1 MGVRDSSRID
11 GIVSVLK
18 TFNVASFFIVW
29 GQMCYFVVLSENKPL
44 VEAMSTFQKF
54 CTCVFTEL
62 LMIKPFL
69 GFAFFLKIVFF
80 MGIPTNIKN
89 KTKKQHTLSFI
100 SEYVL
105 LQNTAKEPDR
115 FTFSLHV

>member
-1 MGVRDSSRID
+1 MGVGDSSRID

-62 LMIKPFL
+62 LTIKPFL
-69 GFAFFLKIVFF
+69 GFAFKKKSCFSWVYLLIIFFFFLKTTHSKLYF
-80 MGIPTNIKN
+80 
-89 KTKKQHTLSFI
+89 
-100 SEYVL
+100 
-105 LQNTAKEPDR
+105 
-115 FTFSLHV
+115 

>member
-62 LMIKPFL
+62 LTIKPFL
-69 GFAFFLKIVFF
+69 GFAF
-80 MGIPTNIKN
+80 
-89 KTKKQHTLSFI
+89 KKKSCFSWVYLP

-105 LQNTAKEPDR
+105 LQNTAKEPDG

>member
-62 LMIKPFL
+62 WALL
-69 GFAFFLKIVFF
+69 LKKDRVFH
-80 MGIPTNIKN
+80 GYT
-89 KTKKQHTLSFI
+89 
-100 SEYVL
+100 Y
-105 LQNTAKEPDR
+105 
-115 FTFSLHV
+115 

>member
-44 VEAMSTFQKF
+44 VEAVSTFQKF

-69 GFAFFLKIVFF
+69 GFAFKKKSCFSWVYLLIFFLK
-80 MGIPTNIKN
+80 
-89 KTKKQHTLSFI
+89 KTTHSKLYF
-100 SEYVL
+100 
-105 LQNTAKEPDR
+105 
-115 FTFSLHV
+115 

>member
-44 VEAMSTFQKF
+44 VEAMNTFQKF

-62 LMIKPFL
+62 LTIKPFL
-69 GFAFFLKIVFF
+69 GFAFKKKIVFF
-80 MGIPTNIKN
+80 MGIPTNNFLFFFKN
-89 KTKKQHTLSFI
+89 
-100 SEYVL
+100 
-105 LQNTAKEPDR
+105 NTQ
-115 FTFSLHV
+115 